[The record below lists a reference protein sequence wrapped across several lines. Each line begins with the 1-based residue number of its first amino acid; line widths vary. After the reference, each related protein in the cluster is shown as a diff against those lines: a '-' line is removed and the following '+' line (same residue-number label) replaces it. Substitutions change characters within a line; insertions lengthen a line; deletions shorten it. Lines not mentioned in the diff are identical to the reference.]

1 MENDQKELD
10 EGVKAFY
17 WAKRMSRCIGLW
29 PATPNYYWFNICI
42 FYLTIFVSLQLLHLY
57 NSVYDFDKVIDDFT
71 ENLASTHMYTR
82 ILMLRVHNYKIG
94 EMITQAM
101 KEYNTN
107 AFKNSDEIKVF
118 MKFINKGKF
127 LIKGLII
134 FIMSTEISWFL
145 KPLTTPSSS
154 DDLMINNNKTLPQFI
169 LPFHVSLF
177 YEVNSLK
184 RYILTYLSL
193 MPMVY
198 VTGIGHSAVDCILVL
213 LVFYIS
219 GKLSVLTTRI
229 NALKNNHYDCRKE
242 LREIIAEHSRLLKM
256 GDEVKDVYST
266 GLLVYLVN
274 GNLLICIIG
283 YQILINYMTGPN
295 SDLLQYFVYIGATYF
310 MISIFCIISE
320 HLTAESNK
328 VCEAYWNCEWYNMP
342 QDCVKDIIYCIL
354 RSQRPLALQAGK
366 FSTFS
371 SVTLTDVTKTA
382 LSYLSVLRNFLIAE

>member
-29 PATPNYYWFNICI
+29 PVAPNYYLFNICI
-42 FYLTIFVSLQLLHLY
+42 LYFSVLMVLELIDLY
-57 NSVYDFDKVIDDFT
+57 NSVYDIDKLIDNFT
-71 ENLASTHMYTR
+71 ENLASTHMYAR
-82 ILMLRVHNYKIG
+82 ILMLRVHNYRIG
-94 EMITQAM
+94 KMIMQAM
-101 KEYNTN
+101 KDYRIS
-107 AFKNSDEIKVF
+107 AFKNSYEINVF
-118 MKFINKGKF
+118 MEFVNKGKF
-127 LIKGLII
+127 LIKGLFI

-154 DDLMINNNKTLPQFI
+154 DNSIINENKTLPQFI
-169 LPFHVSLF
+169 LPYNVYIF

-184 RYILTYLSL
+184 RYILTYLSF

-198 VTGIGHSAVDCILVL
+198 VSGIGHSAVDCILVL

-219 GKLSVLTTRI
+219 GKLSVLTMRI
-229 NALKNNHYDCRKE
+229 DALKNNQYDCRKE

-310 MISIFCIISE
+310 MISNFCIISE

-371 SVTLTDVTKTA
+371 IVTLTDVTKTA